1 MIFRKP
7 NILAIKALI
16 NEWQKHVDEKCDI
29 KTLGVCFDVG
39 YMAMGYSGG
48 FAKPISCGFTISIT
62 PCMNSLD
69 YIHYDTRFTQSKD
82 GIVWKIIFEHKGK
95 KKVLHQDTIRDVSIL
110 TDEPCPSLVKERMFK
125 VALASVDLA
134 LVKQRLMHL

>member
-1 MIFRKP
+1 MIFRKS
-7 NILAIKALI
+7 NILAIHALI
-16 NEWQKHVDEKCDI
+16 NEWKTHVDEKCGI
-29 KTLGVCFDVG
+29 KKLGVCFNVG
-39 YMAMGYSGG
+39 YMSMGYSGG
-48 FAKPISCGFTISIT
+48 FAKPISCEFTISIT

-69 YIHYDTRFTQSKD
+69 YIHYDTNFSQSKD
-82 GIVWKIIFEHKGK
+82 GIVWKIIFEYKGK

-110 TDEPCPSLVKERMFK
+110 TEEPCPSLVKERMFK

>member
-1 MIFRKP
+1 MIFRKS

-16 NEWQKHVDEKCDI
+16 NEWEKHVDAKYDY
-29 KTLGVCFDVG
+29 KHVGVCFQVG

-69 YIHYDTRFTQSKD
+69 YIHYDTHFSQSKD
-82 GIVWKIIFEHKGK
+82 GIVWKIVFEHKGK

-110 TDEPCPSLVKERMFK
+110 TNEPCPSLVKERMFK

-134 LVKQRLMHL
+134 LVKQRLLHL